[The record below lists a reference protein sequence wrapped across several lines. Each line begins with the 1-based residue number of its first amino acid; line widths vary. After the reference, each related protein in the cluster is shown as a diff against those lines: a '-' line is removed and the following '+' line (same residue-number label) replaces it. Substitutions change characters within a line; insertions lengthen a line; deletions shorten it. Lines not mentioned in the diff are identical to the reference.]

1 MGLATLHQQIK
12 WQKFIQLSIVAL
24 DYYYGNLNYG
34 HFNYGTGLLQDLSTS
49 LIGKN
54 KTGFLVTAIWLKL
67 YNLCYGVKNDEQNH
81 GL

>member
-49 LIGKN
+49 LIG
-54 KTGFLVTAIWLKL
+54 
-67 YNLCYGVKNDEQNH
+67 NLLDGVI
-81 GL
+81 